1 MKHLRPKTLLL
12 ILFLAPVVILL
23 TGTAALVASGLNDR
37 IGKADIALVLGNKVE
52 LDGTPSP
59 RLRAR
64 LDRTLE
70 LYREGYF
77 PTIIASG
84 GIGVEGFAEA
94 LVMKSYLVANG
105 IPAECVIVDNSGENT
120 FMSAKTT
127 RDIMTQR
134 QLSRVMVVSQYYHLP
149 RSRLALER
157 FGVPKVYS
165 AHARF
170 WEVRDIYS
178 AIREVFGYVSYAL
191 RSYDSDGLKTH

>member
-120 FMSAKTT
+120 FMSAKAT

-170 WEVRDIYS
+170 WEVRDVYS
-178 AIREVFGYVSYAL
+178 AIREAFGYVSYAL